1 MREIKYRAWLNKQQ
15 RMIDVETI
23 EFMDIGGE
31 THAEVT
37 AKVDHEKGGWYT
49 QIRETTHRKTVVP
62 GSDRQVPRVILRQYT
77 GLKDKNGTEIYE
89 RDVTTNELYK
99 GEGLAFVVY
108 YDNEKGMFKL
118 RPFMFKNNGKK
129 LGNKD
134 LMLQMDSVTDKEVIG
149 NIYEH
154 PELLEVD

>member
-1 MREIKYRAWLNKQQ
+1 
-15 RMIDVETI
+15 MIDVETI
-23 EFMDIGGE
+23 KFIDIGGK

-49 QIRETTHRKTVVP
+49 EIRESTHRKTVAP

-89 RDVTTNELYK
+89 GDIVHYYRTFICPMDGKTRRKLDVNREVAFGGGAYRFK
-99 GEGLAFVVY
+99 DQEGISTF
-108 YDNEKGMFKL
+108 
-118 RPFMFKNNGKK
+118 GKY
-129 LGNKD
+129 LEN
-134 LMLQMDSVTDKEVIG
+134 TEVIG
-149 NIYEH
+149 NIYEN